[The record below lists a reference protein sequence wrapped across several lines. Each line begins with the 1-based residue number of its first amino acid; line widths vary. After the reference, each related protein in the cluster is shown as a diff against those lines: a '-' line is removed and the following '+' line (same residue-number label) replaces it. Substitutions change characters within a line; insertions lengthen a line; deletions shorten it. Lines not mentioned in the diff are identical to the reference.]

1 MASQPTFPYPYM
13 DTIDVNAVEGN
24 TFKCL
29 INSKDTVLD
38 ANICVLQAK
47 NNPYYLKYSGSVHS
61 SMLDS
66 KGYFTI
72 NYDEELYTTINY
84 GLSVGYKY
92 YAKVE
97 DERGLSVNG
106 RISSIVLYED
116 SLGDLYIRVYIHEW
130 FGSTPKTYKIYTD
143 SPVEI
148 KVPVDNFPLLGGY
161 GDASWLQCNLPNN
174 ILANGVDYKWFANIK
189 YEEQSKL
196 CFGSFVSANINNNH
210 YLSIVFD
217 HPYNGESLNNDIE
230 YYIVVN
236 SEKKRVYDIREIE
249 YTDLAG
255 KSVSGTEVN
264 LYNQPDGYENTLFT
278 TPIEIGDACV
288 VYAEQTIAKSPEY
301 YFKAR
306 TTPVVTFNVSDKIT
320 SCSYEFS
327 AKYEQEQKTK
337 IAYYEFELYKD
348 SELIDSTG
356 QCFTQNISY
365 VYNGLLNGESY
376 SVKLTIVNEDGVEII
391 EEREFSVDYEVPKS
405 EVFAEIFTDKQDSCI
420 SINLNN
426 VEDSNAVR
434 YFVQRHEVDYEK
446 LYDVATVE
454 NDCSVVYDFNIRNN
468 KSYQYRIYPIYVN
481 NGAEVFGVP
490 ISTNTL
496 YTDFYGWSIVGTK
509 ATEVNNEYVVDN
521 DNIWSFGYNISAN
534 PIKPVYNKNY
544 VTGFGQFPKLVQG
557 DENYLEGGLSCLIGD
572 VACNGKYINDNIDS
586 IKKWRAFCN
595 NGELKLLKDLKGH
608 IIPCSIKDTTP
619 TIDYSI
625 IEKPTTISFNFV
637 QLMDR
642 ENISV
647 YGLKSV

>member
-1 MASQPTFPYPYM
+1 MANQPTFPYPYM
-13 DTIDVNAVEGN
+13 DTIDVNAVKGN

-29 INSKDTVLD
+29 INSKDTVID

-47 NNPYYLKYSGSVHS
+47 NNPYYLKYSGRVIASK
-61 SMLDS
+61 LDS

-72 NYDEELYTTINY
+72 DDNEEMYTTIKNGLSIGHTYYARVEDEY
-84 GLSVGYKY
+84 GLSLR
-92 YAKVE
+92 AK
-97 DERGLSVNG
+97 
-106 RISSIVLYED
+106 ISSVTRGQQDNGSFTFRI
-116 SLGDLYIRVYIHEW
+116 YIHEW
-130 FGSTPKTYKIYTD
+130 FGSVAKTYEIYTNT
-143 SPVEI
+143 PVEI
-148 KVPVDNFPLLGGY
+148 QVPANNFPLLGGY

-174 ILANGVDYKWFANIK
+174 ILTNGISYKWFASIK
-189 YEEQSKL
+189 YEERSEL
-196 CFGSFVSANINNNH
+196 CSGNVISTTSNLII
-210 YLSIVFD
+210 LD
-217 HPYNGESLNNDIE
+217 HPYGGESLDKNIE

-236 SEKKRVYDIREIE
+236 SEKKRVYEIKEVE
-249 YTDLAG
+249 YIDLAG
-255 KSVSGTEVN
+255 NKAYGTGVAAGA
-264 LYNQPDGYENTLFT
+264 LSSFT
-278 TPIEIGDACV
+278 SPIEIGDACV
-288 VYAEQTIAKSPEY
+288 VYAEQTIAKTPEY
-301 YFKAR
+301 YFKTR
-306 TTPVVTFNVSDKIT
+306 TAPVVTFNVSDKIT
-320 SCSYEFS
+320 SCSYAFS

-365 VYNGLLNGESY
+365 TYNGLLNGESY

-391 EEREFSVDYEVPKS
+391 EEREFSVDYEVPES
-405 EVFAEIFTDKQDSCI
+405 EVVAEIMADKQDSCI

-426 VEDSNAVR
+426 VEDSDAVK

-446 LYDVATVE
+446 LYDVTTVE
-454 NDCSVVYDFNIRNN
+454 NGCSVVYDFNIRNN
-468 KSYQYRIYPIYVN
+468 KSYQYRIYPIYAN
-481 NGAEVFGVP
+481 NGAEVFGAP

-509 ATEVNNEYVVDN
+509 ATEVDNEYIVDN

-544 VTGFGQFPKLVQG
+544 VTGFGQFPQLVQG
-557 DENYLEGGLSCLIGD
+557 DENYLEGGLSCLMGD
-572 VACNGKYINDNIDS
+572 VACNGKYINDSIDS
-586 IKKWRAFCN
+586 IEKWREFCN

-647 YGLKSV
+647 YGLESV